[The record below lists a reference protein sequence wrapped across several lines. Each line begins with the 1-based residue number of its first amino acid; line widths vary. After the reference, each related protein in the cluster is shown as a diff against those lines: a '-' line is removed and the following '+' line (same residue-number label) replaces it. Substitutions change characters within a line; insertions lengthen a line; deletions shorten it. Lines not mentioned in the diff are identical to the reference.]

1 MATTNHERVSK
12 AMELLRAG
20 LASFVHC
27 KITAKVK
34 AGAALRDVVRR
45 CAGDSRQSNKSIG
58 DWDVAALL
66 KLMSYAWNDVFRES
80 LGLAERGLVSELRDW
95 RNKWAHQERF
105 VSDDVYRVM
114 DSVQRLLAAINAPQV
129 NEVARIKRE
138 LRRLEGDEKAS
149 GGNWRRPEDQ
159 EEEPRQARQ
168 ERTRASSRPDL
179 SNEKVPNS
187 STSQA
192 DSIRHHA
199 LRHYVEPWRNTKEQ
213 RLSIRAGDVQ
223 RELNLH
229 GVAPNVC
236 NALGGRKF
244 LELADLKLIVHTKPC
259 PSTTTVF
266 FYERAQ

>member
-1 MATTNHERVSK
+1 
-12 AMELLRAG
+12 MELLRDG
-20 LASFVHC
+20 LAPFVHR
-27 KITAKVK
+27 KIAAKVK
-34 AGAALRDVVRR
+34 IGATLRDVIRR

-66 KLMSYAWNDVFRES
+66 KLMSYTWNDVFHES

-105 VSDDVYRVM
+105 ASDDVYRVL
-114 DSVQRLLAAINAPQV
+114 DSAQRLLTAINAPRA
-129 NEVARIKRE
+129 NEVARIKHE
-138 LRRLEGDEKAS
+138 LRHLECDDKVSGSNRQRRL
-149 GGNWRRPEDQ
+149 EDQ
-159 EEEPRQARQ
+159 EEKPRQ
-168 ERTRASSRPDL
+168 ERTLASSRPNL

-199 LRHYVEPWRNTKEQ
+199 LRHYVEPWRNTKER

-229 GVAPNVC
+229 GVVPNVC

-244 LELADLKLIVHTKPC
+244 LELANLKLIVHTKPC

-266 FYERAQ
+266 FYERA

>member
-1 MATTNHERVSK
+1 MDAT
-12 AMELLRAG
+12 G
-20 LASFVHC
+20 LAAVVLDGGYFTKRFQSLHHRFPAVDD
-27 KITAKVK
+27 AK
-34 AGAALRDVVRR
+34 GERR
-45 CAGDSRQSNKSIG
+45 RS
-58 DWDVAALL
+58 
-66 KLMSYAWNDVFRES
+66 
-80 LGLAERGLVSELRDW
+80 
-95 RNKWAHQERF
+95 
-105 VSDDVYRVM
+105 
-114 DSVQRLLAAINAPQV
+114 
-129 NEVARIKRE
+129 
-138 LRRLEGDEKAS
+138 
-149 GGNWRRPEDQ
+149 EDQ

-179 SNEKVPNS
+179 SNEKAPNS

-213 RLSIRAGDVQ
+213 RLSICAGDVQ